1 MSGLITSMNED
12 GTLTVDRV
20 EFKDYSSELSVY
32 DANFLRTYRDKEIVY
47 YCEYRAKKEPSLG
60 QFLENK
66 GKEHEEPMILK
77 CAREIAHPH
86 IPFFKKDD
94 IVKVLF
100 NHEITEFTVIRY
112 DAIETE
118 KRNDGYDY
126 YYLKRNDSNNECYII
141 SEEYF
146 LKEPITIYEQ

>member
-12 GTLTVDRV
+12 RTITVDGV
-20 EFKDYSSELSVY
+20 EFEDYSSELSIY

-47 YCEYRAKKEPSLG
+47 YCEYRTKKEPSLG
-60 QFLENK
+60 QYLKNE
-66 GKEHEEPMILK
+66 GKEPMILK
-77 CAREIAHPH
+77 CVRKIAHPH

-94 IVKVLF
+94 IVKVLL

-118 KRNDGYDY
+118 KHNDGYDY
-126 YYLKRNDSNNECYII
+126 YFLKRNGNDNECYII